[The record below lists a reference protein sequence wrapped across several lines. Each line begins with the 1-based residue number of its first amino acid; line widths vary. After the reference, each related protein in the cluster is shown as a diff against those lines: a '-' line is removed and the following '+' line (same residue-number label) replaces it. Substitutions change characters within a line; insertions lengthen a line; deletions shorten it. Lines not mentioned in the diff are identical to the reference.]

1 MEINLTDVSVAVL
14 GGDLRELELAKTLLN
29 YNIDLRLVGFPRCPE
44 LENAKYFFDAFE
56 AVKGAEFV
64 MAPMANTDMEGRIF
78 LRLDNEEPI
87 DLKKLIPVFSANTVL
102 FIGVAKPIITELA
115 DKYQIRIVETAE
127 IDEIA
132 ILNSIPTAEGAIQL
146 AMEELPITLHGSK
159 CLIVGFG
166 RCGMTL
172 ARNLKSL
179 GAKVSIATRRKSQLA
194 RAIEMGLIPLPLK
207 ELINHT
213 EFDVIF
219 NFAPALILT
228 RSYLERLRKST
239 LIIDLAAAP
248 GGVDYDAAELLGIK
262 SILALSLPG
271 KVAPVTAG
279 KILSDCI
286 PRLLQEI
293 IGGDENAI

>member
-1 MEINLTDVSVAVL
+1 MEIKLVDVSVAML
-14 GGDLRELELAKTLLN
+14 GGDLRELELAKTLLSHN
-29 YNIDLRLVGFPRCPE
+29 MDLRIVGFPECLA
-44 LENAKYFFDAFE
+44 LENAKYFSDASE
-56 AVKGAEFV
+56 AAKGAKFII
-64 MAPMANTDMEGRIF
+64 APMANTDMEGKIY
-78 LRLDNEEPI
+78 LRLDNEAPI
-87 DLKKLIPVFSANTVL
+87 DLTKLIPVLSAGTVL
-102 FIGVAKPIITELA
+102 FIGVAKPVITKLA
-115 DKYQIRIVETAE
+115 QKYQIRIVETAE

-146 AMEELPITLHGSK
+146 AMEELPITLHGSR
-159 CLIVGFG
+159 CLIIGFG

-179 GAKVSIATRRKSQLA
+179 GAKVTVAARRKSQLA
-194 RAIEMGLIPLPLK
+194 RSIEMGLMPLSL
-207 ELINHT
+207 EDLLNHT

-219 NFAPALILT
+219 NFAPALVLT
-228 RSYLERLRKST
+228 RTYLERLKKST

-293 IGGDENAI
+293 LGGNENAI